1 MGLMGPSTLPK
12 GVLLLRCS
20 TNWQIAFEFNK
31 AGETNAPF
39 LSLSNTVAKGAAA
52 KVLFVATFAL

>member
-1 MGLMGPSTLPK
+1 
-12 GVLLLRCS
+12 LLRCS